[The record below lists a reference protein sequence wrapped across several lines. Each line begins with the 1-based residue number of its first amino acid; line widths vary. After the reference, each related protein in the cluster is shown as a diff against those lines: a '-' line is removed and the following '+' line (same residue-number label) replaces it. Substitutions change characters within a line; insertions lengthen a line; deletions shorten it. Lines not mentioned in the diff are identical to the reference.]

1 MHFLEKFISTIIYYI
16 TGVNIETPATTI
28 GKVCASGLKS
38 VLLGSASIWA
48 GNNRCVVA
56 GGFESMSNVP
66 NYFN

>member
-1 MHFLEKFISTIIYYI
+1 M
-16 TGVNIETPATTI
+16 NIETPATTI

-38 VLLGSASIWA
+38 VLLGSASIWT
-48 GNNRCVVA
+48 GNNKCVVA